1 MRRAARGGEGTL
13 EANPAARAAA
23 SITARVL
30 RGPNPRTTREP
41 RARGA
46 KACRVWDRTPGRSP
60 PRPLSRARTRGGRR
74 TRTRWRL
81 PRRRIRPCTRGETTV
96 RGLRAGATRAGS
108 GATRSSRAAL
118 PPRRRR
124 PSIRGSTAAR
134 RTPGRAGSLGRR
146 PCLEVTA
153 RLTSPP
159 RRRPKRA
166 RRGRLGRRAVRST
179 SGSRVAS
186 SRIRRSGFASRLATP
201 RATPARLSFPSTRT
215 RTARTRWRAR
225 WWRSFSSP
233 RATFGPS

>member
-1 MRRAARGGEGTL
+1 MRRAARGEGTR

-46 KACRVWDRTPGRSP
+46 KACRAWDRTPGRSP

-74 TRTRWRL
+74 TRTRWLL
-81 PRRRIRPCTRGETTV
+81 PRGRIRPARGETTV
-96 RGLRAGATRAGS
+96 RGRARAGATRAGS

-134 RTPGRAGSLGRR
+134 RTPARAGSLGRR

>member
-1 MRRAARGGEGTL
+1 MRRAARGEGTR

-23 SITARVL
+23 SITARVM

-46 KACRVWDRTPGRSP
+46 KACRVWDRTRDRSP
-60 PRPLSRARTRGGRR
+60 PRPLSRARTRRGRR
-74 TRTRWRL
+74 TRTRWR
-81 PRRRIRPCTRGETTV
+81 PRRRGRIRPARFWGTTV